1 MECCNFPFASER
13 NPPPPLC
20 NITRKKVI
28 KKTATKIFT
37 TALSFVARP
46 RIELG
51 TSWLWIMRSNQLSY
65 RAITNIGY
73 RFPFLRVQRYYF
85 LRNLQN
91 FCCIFST
98 KVHFFVIYLFL
109 LHNMGVKNDKTNV
122 NTLWLEHSFYCA
134 TKMHYTQTKLL
145 TIRNGAVTFLY
156 G

>member
-1 MECCNFPFASER
+1 MEWRKFPFASER
-13 NPPPPLC
+13 NPSPPLC
-20 NITRKKVI
+20 NITRKRVI
-28 KKTATKIFT
+28 KKTVTKVFT

-109 LHNMGVKNDKTNV
+109 LHNMGVKKTIKPTSIHCEW
-122 NTLWLEHSFYCA
+122 NTHSTAPQRCIA
-134 TKMHYTQTKLL
+134 HKP
-145 TIRNGAVTFLY
+145 NS
-156 G
+156 